1 MEKRNCSRGSTLSS
15 FQTPGLRQGYGV
27 AQAWRGMMGLSLV
40 ALTAGFV
47 AYSPAVAQSFDAV
60 PPVPAGAVPVPNGG
74 ASAPIGQQYVVVVNG
89 TGSGVLDQVRLVEP
103 TAFRT
108 TFQGRSVIQAG
119 RFNLSSN
126 AQQRVSE
133 LAALGLTAEMAQ
145 VAAAVPTFTP
155 GPGLPSNVYAGTGE
169 LPPLPTAALPPM
181 EGGTPSLA
189 QVPALPPVS
198 STPQMPS
205 AAGNV
210 EFGQQLVPPTTPP
223 ANGGAT
229 LVPPTTAAPPQPG
242 AGTAARAPYY
252 VIIPTDT
259 ANLGT
264 LSSQVVQL
272 GTPADRV
279 QQRTAPRGPHVAV
292 GPFSDRGLA
301 NRWNDFY
308 RQSGIPNTRVHF
320 DR

>member
-1 MEKRNCSRGSTLSS
+1 MEKRNRSMKSTRSS
-15 FQTPGLRQGYGV
+15 FHAPGGRQDHRII
-27 AQAWRGMMGLSLV
+27 QAWRGGISLSLV
-40 ALTAGFV
+40 ALTVGFL
-47 AYSPAVAQSFDAV
+47 AHSPAMAQPFDAV

-74 ASAPIGQQYVVVVNG
+74 TPAPSGQQYVVVVNS

-119 RFNLSSN
+119 RFNLASN

-133 LAALGLTAEMAQ
+133 LAALGLRAEMSQ

-155 GPGLPSNVYAGTGE
+155 SPGLPPNVYAGTGE
-169 LPPLPTAALPPM
+169 LPPLPTAALPPV
-181 EGGTPSLA
+181 EGTPSLA

-198 STPQMPS
+198 STPQMPP

-223 ANGGAT
+223 PNGGAT
-229 LVPPTTAAPPQPG
+229 LVPPTPGAPPQPG

-252 VIIPTDT
+252 VVIPTDT
-259 ANLGT
+259 ANLAA
-264 LSSQVVQL
+264 LSNQVVQL